1 MANGGARRFARFAM
15 KARVNAAN
23 WRHSDALRRS
33 LCAITGFIG
42 IVLMLGCLLAVPA
55 RAAAAGAIPRLEPIP
70 AALSEIRRGRLVA
83 EKTEIDADYLA
94 LDAAAKRFNTK
105 EGKDQTDQE
114 FAAVTARRTAY
125 IARVDDFNGWVKAEV
140 ERLRVIQAMATY
152 LGPLGT
158 WKSEEKKRAL
168 DALEK
173 LDGDGDGKSGSLRI
187 QVTWE
192 RILARQPSAQLLA
205 LAARDGGPGFPGAG
219 TQSGQDCAVFALAN
233 ASGTPYGVVA
243 AMAAKL
249 VGEATWRPDA
259 ERANP
264 ENTLTRQG
272 LIGGEVALLAEML
285 GRVTVV
291 PSGDFPARL
300 HAGNKIL
307 INTFPPSGRL
317 DRGHE
322 VVLTKAMELEG
333 DTWFAMKDSNQPPER
348 VLYLTKAELDIVLQ
362 ETGVMYEPEPLTLK

>member
-1 MANGGARRFARFAM
+1 
-15 KARVNAAN
+15 
-23 WRHSDALRRS
+23 
-33 LCAITGFIG
+33 
-42 IVLMLGCLLAVPA
+42 MLGCLLAVPA

-205 LAARDGGPGFPGAG
+205 LAARDGGPGFPGA
-219 TQSGQDCAVFALAN
+219 
-233 ASGTPYGVVA
+233 
-243 AMAAKL
+243 
-249 VGEATWRPDA
+249 R
-259 ERANP
+259 RADR
-264 ENTLTRQG
+264 T
-272 LIGGEVALLAEML
+272 
-285 GRVTVV
+285 
-291 PSGDFPARL
+291 ARCS
-300 HAGNKIL
+300 
-307 INTFPPSGRL
+307 PWP
-317 DRGHE
+317 
-322 VVLTKAMELEG
+322 M
-333 DTWFAMKDSNQPPER
+333 PPER
-348 VLYLTKAELDIVLQ
+348 P
-362 ETGVMYEPEPLTLK
+362 TGWSRRWRRSWSEKRPGVRTRNARIRKTPSHGRV